1 MKYIDLNNISS
12 DDENEDEY
20 ADMPPL
26 ISVSDDEKMAS
37 VSAETS
43 AEASDETSA
52 SASKLEWQAVCL
64 SFMLLMTAFVLPFLV
79 GAQKQVVAEL

>member
-37 VSAETS
+37 VSAEVS
-43 AEASDETSA
+43 AEASDEA
-52 SASKLEWQAVCL
+52 PKLEWQAVCL
-64 SFMLLMTAFVLPFLV
+64 SFMLLLTAFVLPFLV